1 MKLIL
6 VRIGISVALLV
17 CLVSTF
23 TALQPTSHPTA
34 IPSTDNPFIGNRQ
47 DKTVNKSI
55 IDTLPTLSDFIDTV
69 SNHSQPDQ
77 ITGVYIPDK
86 MAYPVVNQPSNDPGY
101 VSTLPGTVTLFE
113 AAKKFK
119 SIGLLA
125 HNYLAGGTF
134 SQIEDGDLV
143 TLVYGDG
150 KTRTFWV
157 YSISRFQ
164 ALSPND
170 PYSDFID
177 LSNPSKTISSTELFN
192 KTYGMGVLVM
202 QTCIQNGEESSWGRM
217 FIMAL
222 PIDQISETE
231 VVPQAAVLPMLT
243 FPGSFSLRP
252 TLSIA

>member
-17 CLVSTF
+17 CLVFTL
-23 TALQPTSHPTA
+23 TALRPTSRPIA
-34 IPSTDNPFIGNRQ
+34 IPSTNHSFTGNRQ
-47 DKTVNKSI
+47 DTNVNNTV
-55 IDTLPTLSDFIDTV
+55 TAFLPTLSDFINSV
-69 SNHSQPDQ
+69 SNTTQPNQ

-86 MAYPVVNQPSNDPGY
+86 MAYPVVDQPGNDPGY
-101 VSTLPGTVTLFE
+101 VSTLPGTVTQFE

-125 HNYLAGGTF
+125 HNYLAGNTF

-150 KTRTFWV
+150 DTRTFWV
-157 YSISRFQ
+157 YTISRYQ

-177 LSNPSKTISSTELFN
+177 LNNPTKILSSTDLFN

-202 QTCIQNGEESSWGRM
+202 QTCIQNGDESSWGRM

-222 PIDQISETE
+222 PIDETSETE
-231 VVPQAAVLPMLT
+231 LAPQAAVLPIFA
-243 FPGSFSLRP
+243 FPGPFTLNP
-252 TLSIA
+252 ALSIA